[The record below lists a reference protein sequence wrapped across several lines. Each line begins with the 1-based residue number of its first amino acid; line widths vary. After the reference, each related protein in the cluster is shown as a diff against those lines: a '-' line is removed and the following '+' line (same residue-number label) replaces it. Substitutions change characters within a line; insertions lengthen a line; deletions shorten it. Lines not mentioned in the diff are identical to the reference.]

1 MKQGKVNGLHTY
13 KETERALDRACRC
26 ASKRAEAQVIRMNVS
41 DDTNFLSVFSEDDTP
56 VISGEVAEFIEASTQ
71 TVKPCEPLT
80 LKIKSNCIDDE
91 EKEIYRRAIRAYYT
105 QKYIASQGELAKNR
119 TIAILLA
126 LAGILVL
133 ALAFFVEYRHGSL
146 IWAEV
151 IDIVAW
157 VFLWEA
163 TDLYFLASRK
173 LKHDRRKYIAYVN
186 MAVEFEDI

>member
-1 MKQGKVNGLHTY
+1 LNTY
-13 KETERALDRACRC
+13 KETARALDRECRC
-26 ASKRAEAQVIRMNVS
+26 ASEKANSHIIRMNVS

-56 VISGEVAEFIEASTQ
+56 VISDEVASFLETSTES
-71 TVKPCEPLT
+71 VKSRDSLT
-80 LKIKSNCIDDE
+80 LRIKSGCIDDV
-91 EKEIYRRAIRAYYT
+91 EKETYRRAIRAYYT
-105 QKYIASQGELAKNR
+105 QKYIASQRELAKNR
-119 TIAILLA
+119 TIAIFLA
-126 LAGILVL
+126 VAGILVL
-133 ALAFFVEYRHGSL
+133 ALALLVEYLHGSL